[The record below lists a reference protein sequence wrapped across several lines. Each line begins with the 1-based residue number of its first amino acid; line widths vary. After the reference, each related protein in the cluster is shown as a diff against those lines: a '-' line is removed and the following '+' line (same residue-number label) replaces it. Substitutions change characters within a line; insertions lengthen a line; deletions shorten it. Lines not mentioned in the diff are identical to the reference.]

1 MLIFLVKLSFLSVD
15 DVIKPMTSS
24 ISVQRVPYSNFL
36 ELTYQTQAWQNG
48 FSNSSLLQLLPQS
61 CQVPSLKELNLVHI
75 LVSPPG
81 PHGPSTVHTP
91 STDRPNTVHTPSKLK
106 TNFQPTLHLSLVL
119 SIQFFLIGDGPTDG

>member
-1 MLIFLVKLSFLSVD
+1 MLIFLVKLSFLAVD

-24 ISVQRVPYSNFL
+24 ISVRRVPHSNFL

-75 LVSPPG
+75 LVSHSDQVPTN
-81 PHGPSTVHTP
+81 HQ
-91 STDRPNTVHTPSKLK
+91 PSKHCPYTVQIQNLI
-106 TNFQPTLHLSLVL
+106 FSLLFIHHWFCLSSCFSLGMV
-119 SIQFFLIGDGPTDG
+119 QRMVE

>member
-1 MLIFLVKLSFLSVD
+1 MLMFHVKLSFLSVD

-48 FSNSSLLQLLPQS
+48 FSNSCLLQLLPQS

-81 PHGPSTVHTP
+81 PHGPTTVQTQNLIFSLLFIYHW
-91 STDRPNTVHTPSKLK
+91 
-106 TNFQPTLHLSLVL
+106 FCLSSCFSLGMV
-119 SIQFFLIGDGPTDG
+119 QRMVD

>member
-24 ISVQRVPYSNFL
+24 ISVRRVHHSNFL

-48 FSNSSLLQLLPQS
+48 FSNSCLLQLLPQS

-75 LVSPPG
+75 LVSPLG
-81 PHGPSTVHTP
+81 PHGPS
-91 STDRPNTVHTPSKLK
+91 TVHTPSKLK

-119 SIQFFLIGDGPTDG
+119 SIQLFLIGDGPTDG